1 MEAFVESIPKH
12 QTNATGEYLAYLA
25 YLARYVLGTL
35 GNANTSREFETL
47 GTADAWLSL
56 FGRTK
61 QTLQVAQLTSVF
73 CLMGTASA
81 SGGDRQN
88 QSKNPTRRRLLPTEL
103 SIAPE

>member
-12 QTNATGEYLAYLA
+12 RTNATGEYLAYLA

-35 GNANTSREFETL
+35 GNANASREFETL
-47 GTADAWLSL
+47 GTADAWLIL

-61 QTLQVAQLTSVF
+61 RSLRLYSSTSVL
-73 CLMGTASA
+73 CLLAAST

-88 QSKNPTRRRLLPTEL
+88 PSKNPTLR
-103 SIAPE
+103 